1 MKLALVLARSRR
13 KSDEAM
19 LPLINLVFL
28 LMVFFMLVGGVA
40 APDALQVQP
49 VQARQLNEAG
59 ADHLHLLVSHEGQLA
74 LGGRVFGIE
83 QLRPQIEAWRQVHGG
98 RSLQLKADARAE
110 AQLVVSLLEQLRS
123 LGLEEVQV
131 LTVQATP

>member
-28 LMVFFMLVGGVA
+28 LMVFFMLVGGVT

-49 VQARQLNEAG
+49 VQARQLNEAD
-59 ADHLHLLVSHEGQLA
+59 ADHLYLLVSHEGQLA

-110 AQLVVSLLEQLRS
+110 VQLVVSLLEQLRS